1 METLRI
7 RETDERAMRAFALGA
22 VLFRMN
28 GLLEE
33 TGFAWPASRKEEL
46 RKLLAHTWSVKD
58 KETLEKHLSWLR
70 EEGGQASYRKTE
82 SLLSALSLHDREAYF
97 ERLNG
102 NTALF
107 NHARLVQMYSGKL
120 PPAGISAWDLGQYVF
135 ICRTAHSAGWM
146 EADEAVERSL
156 SAARQAQTLYRGWTE
171 FAAAYLAGRQIWTN
185 QPSAEAAKPYVDCV
199 AKLLT
204 EPRGLWRRLDWEMPL
219 NEKQNSGLPTFS
231 SDTAE
236 ADRINRLRHSE

>member
-22 VLFRMN
+22 VLFQMN

-58 KETLEKHLSWLR
+58 KDTLEKHLSWLR

-82 SLLSALSLHDREAYF
+82 SLLSALSLHDREQYF

-120 PPAGISAWDLGQYVF
+120 SCAGIAAWDLGQYVF

-146 EADEAVERSL
+146 EAEEAIERSI
-156 SAARQAQTLYRGWTE
+156 SAARHAQTLYRDWTE
-171 FAAAYLAGRQIWTN
+171 FAVAYLAGRQIWTN

-199 AKLLT
+199 TKLLT
-204 EPRGLWRRLDWEMPL
+204 DPRALWQRLDWDMPL
-219 NEKQNSGLPTFS
+219 HEEGNRELPVFS
-231 SDTAE
+231 SELTED
-236 ADRINRLRHSE
+236 DRVNRLPDSE

>member
-7 RETDERAMRAFALGA
+7 RETDQRTLRIFAIGA

-33 TGFAWPASRKEEL
+33 TGFAWPASRKDDL

-58 KETLEKHLSWLR
+58 EESLEKHLNWLW

-82 SLLSALSLHDREAYF
+82 SFLGTLSFRDRETYF

-102 NTALF
+102 NAALF

-120 PPAGISAWDLGQYVF
+120 PPAGITAWDLGQYVF

-146 EADEAVERSL
+146 EADRSL
-156 SAARQAQTLYRGWTE
+156 ELATAAAHRAQQLYRDWTE
-171 FAAAYLAGRQIWTN
+171 FAVAYLAGRQIWTN
-185 QPSAEAAKPYVDCV
+185 QPSAEAAKPYIDCV
-199 AKLLT
+199 SKLLT
-204 EPRGLWRRLDWEMPL
+204 ESNSLWKRLDWNMDLLTERSINPAP
-219 NEKQNSGLPTFS
+219 NS
-231 SDTAE
+231 E
-236 ADRINRLRHSE
+236 

>member
-58 KETLEKHLSWLR
+58 EETLEKHLSWLLK
-70 EEGGQASYRKTE
+70 EGGQASYRKTE
-82 SLLSALSLHDREAYF
+82 SLLGALSLRDREQYF

-102 NTALF
+102 NAALF

-120 PPAGISAWDLGQYVF
+120 PPAGIAAWDLGQYVF
-135 ICRTAHSAGWM
+135 ICRTAHSAGLM
-146 EADEAVERSL
+146 EAEEAMERSL
-156 SAARQAQTLYRGWTE
+156 SAARHAQTLYRDWTE
-171 FAAAYLAGRQIWTN
+171 FAVSYLAGRQIWTN

-204 EPRGLWRRLDWEMPL
+204 EPRGLWRRLAWDMSL
-219 NEKQNSGLPTFS
+219 NETEDEGRPKVSANPTV
-231 SDTAE
+231 DTDITPAY
-236 ADRINRLRHSE
+236 DSE

>member
-7 RETDERAMRAFALGA
+7 RETDQRTLRAFAIGA

-33 TGFAWPASRKEEL
+33 TVFAWPASRKDDL
-46 RKLLAHTWSVKD
+46 RKLLAHTWSVND
-58 KETLEKHLSWLR
+58 EESLEKHLNWLW
-70 EEGGQASYRKTE
+70 EEGGQASYHKTE
-82 SLLSALSLHDREAYF
+82 SFLSTLSFRDREPYF

-120 PPAGISAWDLGQYVF
+120 PPAGITAWDLGQYVF

-146 EADEAVERSL
+146 EADRSL
-156 SAARQAQTLYRGWTE
+156 ELATAAAHRAQQLYRDWTE
-171 FAAAYLAGRQIWTN
+171 FGVAYLAGRQIWTN
-185 QPSAEAAKPYVDCV
+185 QPSAEAAKPYIDCV
-199 AKLLT
+199 SKLLT
-204 EPRGLWRRLDWEMPL
+204 EPNSLWKRLDWNMNLVTERSINPAP
-219 NEKQNSGLPTFS
+219 NS
-231 SDTAE
+231 E
-236 ADRINRLRHSE
+236 